1 MFLVMAT
8 DSMGG
13 EIILARCSTRKDAAA
28 AKVSLSR
35 DGCYVRL
42 RVVEES

>member
-35 DGCYVRL
+35 DGCYTRL
-42 RVVEES
+42 RIAES

>member
-1 MFLVMAT
+1 MWLVWAT